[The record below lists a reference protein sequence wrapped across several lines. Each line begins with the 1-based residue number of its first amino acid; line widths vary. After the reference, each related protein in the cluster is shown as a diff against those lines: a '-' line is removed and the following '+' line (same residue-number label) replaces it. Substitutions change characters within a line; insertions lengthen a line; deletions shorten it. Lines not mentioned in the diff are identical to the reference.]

1 MSAAHDYY
9 EDPYE
14 VQQRLIAEMNADHA
28 AAMRQ
33 MDAEDA
39 IDQAAY
45 RRVRDDLDEMDRLI
59 ADMTAEN
66 DAFTREDDDEF
77 DDGDEDEGEP
87 EDFAGSPEPSLA
99 PVGRGGFRYV

>member
-1 MSAAHDYY
+1 MSAAHDYN

-14 VQQRLIAEMNADHA
+14 VQQRLIAEMNAAHDA
-28 AAMRQ
+28 DMRQ

-45 RRVRDDLDEMDRLI
+45 QRVADDMSDMDRII
-59 ADMTAEN
+59 AELAAEN
-66 DAFTREDDDEF
+66 AAFTRDDSDGEDDGGE
-77 DDGDEDEGEP
+77 EGEP
-87 EDFAGSPEPSLA
+87 AGFAGSPEPSLA